1 MKNIKIDMIIVI
13 AGWFASILLSFS
25 AWGVAPRTVERR
37 GPDSSEKISPGLP
50 VDSEDWYFS
59 RFAVQLAPF
68 AEMDLE
74 LIELKIQPYV
84 ELRFDRKQP
93 K

>member
-1 MKNIKIDMIIVI
+1 MKDLNTLNLVVVAIVTSMG
-13 AGWFASILLSFS
+13 AFNTWA
-25 AWGVAPRTVERR
+25 
-37 GPDSSEKISPGLP
+37 ISPRASEIRSLESLESASP
-50 VDSEDWYFS
+50 RLVDDNEEWYFS
-59 RFAVQLAPF
+59 RFAIQLAPF